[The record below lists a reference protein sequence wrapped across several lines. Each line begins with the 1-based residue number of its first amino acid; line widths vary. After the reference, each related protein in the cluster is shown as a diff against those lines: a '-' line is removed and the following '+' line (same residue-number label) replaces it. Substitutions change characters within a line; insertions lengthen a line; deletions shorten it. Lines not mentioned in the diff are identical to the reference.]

1 MFLVFADMA
10 QRRLKADE
18 IDALLASMEEEED
31 IDDPCEREEEEDE
44 YIEDVG
50 GAVGGP
56 TASGYQPS
64 DSEEEG
70 DHPDDSDTLLEPLTI
85 ADDETAA
92 QEALHGPHA
101 PIEEPPVT
109 PVEERSRRRRRGL
122 LQPPRGT
129 PIEKIEEEELRGKDG
144 TAWKRDPKPELPR
157 ISSIRVEAGAPTVD
171 VIDSSATRMS
181 EFISLFLDDEMLA
194 SVVLYSNQRL
204 ERLRA
209 NYGRNYSVAF
219 HDVDLLE
226 LKGMIGLL
234 IMSGACK
241 DNHVATKDMWDGME
255 GAPLYKSTMSERR
268 FSLLLRIL
276 RFDDLTTRA
285 ERARS
290 DKFAPMRSLWDK
302 FVDKCRRN
310 YGPGPHLTVDEQL
323 VPFRGRCPFKVYI
336 PSKPAK

>member
-109 PVEERSRRRRRGL
+109 PVEERSRRRRRVDTGFL
-122 LQPPRGT
+122 VSDVKYADFHT
-129 PIEKIEEEELRGKDG
+129 PGVEE
-144 TAWKRDPKPELPR
+144 
-157 ISSIRVEAGAPTVD
+157 
-171 VIDSSATRMS
+171 
-181 EFISLFLDDEMLA
+181 FFLYI
-194 SVVLYSNQRL
+194 YS
-204 ERLRA
+204 
-209 NYGRNYSVAF
+209 
-219 HDVDLLE
+219 
-226 LKGMIGLL
+226 
-234 IMSGACK
+234 
-241 DNHVATKDMWDGME
+241 W
-255 GAPLYKSTMSERR
+255 
-268 FSLLLRIL
+268 
-276 RFDDLTTRA
+276 
-285 ERARS
+285 
-290 DKFAPMRSLWDK
+290 
-302 FVDKCRRN
+302 
-310 YGPGPHLTVDEQL
+310 
-323 VPFRGRCPFKVYI
+323 
-336 PSKPAK
+336 